1 MAITVGSLHS
11 TIMSEIPYNA
21 RLADAERARP
31 APVNYGRGSPAVV
44 AMRQVQPTEDS
55 SVICAFAA
63 NYGFG
68 ILSVALI
75 MAVPLAT

>member
-11 TIMSEIPYNA
+11 TIVSEIP
-21 RLADAERARP
+21 
-31 APVNYGRGSPAVV
+31 VG
-44 AMRQVQPTEDS
+44 AMRQVQPTEKLECH
-55 SVICAFAA
+55 CAFAA